1 MKKRDKQLEEDV
13 KLFAECCSDLK
24 KPIAELSKKYPLN
37 MIHSALMEVGLRM
50 SVLNLGN
57 ENTMAIFETIM
68 SNLGSFGTLIDQD
81 TRAMRERGEDEL
93 DAIEN
98 WEYNFNIS
106 KTIH

>member
-1 MKKRDKQLEEDV
+1 MSKKNNELRGDA
-13 KLFAECCSDLK
+13 KLFIECCADLK
-24 KPIAELSKKYPLN
+24 QPVAELSKKYPIN

-50 SVLNLGN
+50 SVLSIGN

-68 SNLGSFGTLIDQD
+68 SNLGGFGALIQED
-81 TRAMRERGEDEL
+81 TRAMRERGEDEI

-98 WEYNFNIS
+98 WEYNVNIS

>member
-1 MKKRDKQLEEDV
+1 MKNKDKQLEEDV

-24 KPIAELSKKYPLN
+24 EPIAQLSKKYPMN
-37 MIHSALMEVGLRM
+37 MISSALMEVGLRM
-50 SVLNLGN
+50 SLLNLGN

-68 SNLGSFGTLIDQD
+68 SNLGGFGTLIDQD
-81 TRAMRERGEDEL
+81 TRAMRERGENEL

-98 WEYNFNIS
+98 WEYNVNIS